1 MRLLVEVVVRRGSIA
16 ESRHHLQCALVDLE
30 GNLASG
36 SETPGIVTTFR
47 SAAKPFQ
54 LLPLVERGHADRWG
68 FSDEQ
73 LAVMASSH
81 TGSRYH
87 LTLVSGILERIGA
100 TPELLVCGYHDP
112 DDSESRDELFRGSV
126 PRSALYNNCSGK
138 HAGLLALAIS
148 EGWPVEGYH
157 RPEHPVQQLM
167 RNTVAEACGVA
178 PESLGTAID
187 GCNVVVFAAPLAVM
201 ARGFARL
208 ASAMA
213 RQSGDARTVALG
225 RIGRAMTAY
234 PFAVEG
240 KGRTSTALMV
250 ASGGRLVAKGGAEGL
265 QLVGWTER
273 GVGLAV
279 KCEDGAGR
287 AVGPAV
293 VGVLEQLGALSAAEL
308 ASLEQVRNPVVTN
321 AAGLDVGTIEAVVR
335 EASRA

>member
-1 MRLLVEVVVRRGSIA
+1 MRLLLEVVVRRGSIA
-16 ESRHHLQCALVDLE
+16 ESRHRLQCAVVDAEGVLV
-30 GNLASG
+30 SG
-36 SETPGIVTTFR
+36 SEEPGTVTTFR

-54 LLPLVERGHADRWG
+54 MLPLVERGHADRWG
-68 FSDEQ
+68 FDDEQ
-73 LAVMASSH
+73 IAVMAASH

-87 LTLVSGILERIGA
+87 LELVSGILERIGLSPA
-100 TPELLVCGYHDP
+100 HLVCGYHDP
-112 DDSESRDELFRGSV
+112 DDSESREDLFRRSV

-167 RNTVAEACGVA
+167 RATVAEVCGVA
-178 PESLGTAID
+178 PETLGTAID
-187 GCNVVVFAAPLAVM
+187 GCSLVVFAAPLSVM

-208 ASAMA
+208 ASAM
-213 RQSGDARTVALG
+213 RCHDGDARTQALG
-225 RIGRAMTAY
+225 RIGRAMTAH
-234 PFAVEG
+234 PLAVEG
-240 KGRTSTALMV
+240 EGRTSTALMR
-250 ASGGRLVAKGGAEGL
+250 ATGGRLVAKGGAEGL

-273 GVGLAV
+273 GLGLAV
-279 KCEDGAGR
+279 KCEDGAAR

-293 VGVLEQLGALSAAEL
+293 VGVLEQLGALSVPEL
-308 ASLEQVRNPVVTN
+308 ALLEQVRSPVVKN